1 MRIAACLLTTLALGA
16 VMACVAG
23 CPTSP
28 TARFHEAQA
37 LQVDQQFGP
46 AIAEYDKILAKDP
59 KSNMALFGKAFCTYK
74 LNKYSEALALYE
86 QFITQT
92 ESEPATYKSERFDA
106 EFYRDKCKQALG
118 QDVPQNPADIPP
130 PPMGE

>member
-1 MRIAACLLTTLALGA
+1 MRNAAYVLTSLALGA
-16 VMACVAG
+16 VMMCALG

-28 TARFHEAQA
+28 TARFHEAQT
-37 LQVDQQFGP
+37 LQVAQQFGP

-59 KSNMALFGKAFCTYK
+59 KSNMAIFGKAYCEYK

-86 QFITQT
+86 QFLTQT
-92 ESEPATYKSERFDA
+92 ESEVATYKSERYDA

-118 QDVPQNPADIPP
+118 QDVPQDPAEIPP

>member
-1 MRIAACLLTTLALGA
+1 MRNPGYLLTTITLGVVALCA
-16 VMACVAG
+16 MG

-46 AIAEYDKILAKDP
+46 AIAQYDKILANDP
-59 KSNMALFGKAFCTYK
+59 KSNMAIFGKAYCTYK

-86 QFITQT
+86 QFLTQT
-92 ESEPATYKSERFDA
+92 ESDKATYKSERFDA

-118 QDVPQNPADIPP
+118 QDVPQNPAEIPP

>member
-1 MRIAACLLTTLALGA
+1 MRITAYLVTAIAITALTALAS
-16 VMACVAG
+16 G

-37 LQVDQQFGP
+37 LQVDQQFAP

-59 KSNMALFGKAFCTYK
+59 KSNMAIFGKAYCLYK
-74 LNKYSEALALYE
+74 LNKYSDALPLYE
-86 QFITQT
+86 QFLTQT
-92 ESEPATYKSERFDA
+92 ESEVATYKSERYDA